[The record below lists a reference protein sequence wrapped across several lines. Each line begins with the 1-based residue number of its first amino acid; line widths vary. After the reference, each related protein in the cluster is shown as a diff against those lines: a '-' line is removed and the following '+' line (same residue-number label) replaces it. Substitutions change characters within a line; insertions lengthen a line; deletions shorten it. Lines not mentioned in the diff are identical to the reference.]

1 MPVARATKEDC
12 GPVGLTKLQSRE
24 RLLLLLLLLLLV
36 ILLWLLWLLRLP
48 LLLLLSLD
56 DAGDT
61 TSGCMTDWAN
71 ISARSACNQPESIVK
86 ARSGKR
92 IRWSTWSKLSQHWMD
107 HGELDGLDGSSL
119 RSSWPRVTWPCP
131 MPNPMPTLIFSHVIR
146 SVSQSVGNST
156 RGAHDMLWHSNSLK
170 ESSENKQVQVPKAQ
184 EFFFKQNLKKNPI
197 CQWGTKEA
205 TRPLELK
212 SLDRLNT
219 TIHRWLFPE
228 SCRPHYTLPAKPHLG
243 WRRQLTTSSFFYPIR
258 STYPCLPEWQSAH
271 TRSHIQ
277 THTERLESRQTSN
290 QSVTN
295 TRLLMEEWG
304 KRSDVTDLKIF
315 CSLHSSAHLSPSWW
329 NKISL
334 SSSWPNKNLFAY
346 LSSYIGASGI

>member
-1 MPVARATKEDC
+1 MGSWSTRAYIKKKEDTLFLTRGELFLLLVFFFCVKYPYGGRTHLLETPVARATKEDC

-48 LLLLLSLD
+48 LLRLLSLD

-71 ISARSACNQPESIVK
+71 ISARSACSQPESIVK

-170 ESSENKQVQVPKAQ
+170 KSSENKQVQVRKAQ
-184 EFFFKQNLKKNPI
+184 EFFFKIKKIQKSNLPMRNEGS
-197 CQWGTKEA
+197 GT
-205 TRPLELK
+205 
-212 SLDRLNT
+212 
-219 TIHRWLFPE
+219 
-228 SCRPHYTLPAKPHLG
+228 
-243 WRRQLTTSSFFYPIR
+243 
-258 STYPCLPEWQSAH
+258 STWIEIA
-271 TRSHIQ
+271 
-277 THTERLESRQTSN
+277 RQTEHNNPPLTVSR
-290 QSVTN
+290 VVHTP
-295 TRLLMEEWG
+295 LY
-304 KRSDVTDLKIF
+304 
-315 CSLHSSAHLSPSWW
+315 SPS
-329 NKISL
+329 
-334 SSSWPNKNLFAY
+334 
-346 LSSYIGASGI
+346 